1 MDFETAQALHEV
13 AMADDRVQA
22 AEAFRRHLPRLS
34 DWRVVYADG
43 SGASMLQ
50 TKRCKFPVEGCAA
63 SLFRGV
69 SLWLIDADVAHQRQ
83 ASAFLCGTGTWL
95 DSNAAS
101 VVRSIAYHEQPAPE
115 LLAKGRML
123 GEFVGAGVT
132 ANPYLYLWESQRH
145 WTAKTMERCRQA
157 FAANHALGQAGTVP
171 DLAWGRQFRAAQR
184 EEAEAVADAYLAD
197 FQRQLDKGLGREINE
212 LVEVIEAVLTR
223 AKILEY
229 SSRKSPQHKLNELI
243 RFMHEELSTIMTR
256 ELIVCADMLGTGPQ
270 SRLSQKLKGVRNG
283 PDPFALLRNCAWDLF
298 LPRALDMLAGA
309 DPVDGLDFY
318 LPHIITFDADVA
330 DILQLTELRAVA
342 LHRQSRAIYPYFD
355 IDPAAWLS
363 GQVGEKRSAALEPL
377 FGEPAYGERQG
388 RRDGADVR
396 RILASDRAR
405 LQALLDGART

>member
-1 MDFETAQALHEV
+1 MDFETAQALHDV

-22 AEAFRRHLPRLS
+22 AEAFKRHLTRLS
-34 DWRVVYADG
+34 DWRVVYADD
-43 SGASMLQ
+43 SAASRLQ
-50 TKRCKFPVEGCAA
+50 TRRCKFPVEGCAS
-63 SLFRGV
+63 SLFRGT
-69 SLWLIDADVAHQRQ
+69 SLWLIDADVAQRRQ
-83 ASAFLCGTGTWL
+83 AAAFFCGAGTYL

-101 VVRSIAYHEQPAPE
+101 VIRSIAYHEQPAPE

-123 GEFVGAGVT
+123 GEFVGLGVT
-132 ANPYLYLWESQRH
+132 ANPFLYLWESQRH
-145 WTAKTMERCRQA
+145 WTGKTIERCRQA
-157 FAANHALGQAGTVP
+157 FAANHALGLARTLP

-184 EEAEAVADAYLAD
+184 QEAEAVADAYLAD
-197 FQRQLDKGLGREINE
+197 FQRQLDSGLGCEINE
-212 LVEVIEAVLTR
+212 IVELIEAVLTR
-223 AKILEY
+223 AKFLEY

-256 ELIVCADMLGTGPQ
+256 ELIVCADILGTAPQ

-283 PDPFALLRNCAWDLF
+283 ADPFALLRNCAWDLF

-330 DILQLTELRAVA
+330 DILRLTELRAVA
-342 LHRQSRAIYPYFD
+342 LHRESRAVYPYFD

-377 FGEPAYGERQG
+377 FGATAYGQRQG

-396 RILASDRAR
+396 RILASDRVR
-405 LQALLDGART
+405 LQALLDGVRT